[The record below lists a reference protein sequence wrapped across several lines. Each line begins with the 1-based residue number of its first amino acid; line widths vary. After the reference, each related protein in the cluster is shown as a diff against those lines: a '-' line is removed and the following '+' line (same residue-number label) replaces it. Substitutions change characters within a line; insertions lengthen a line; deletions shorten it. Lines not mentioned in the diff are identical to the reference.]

1 MSPVPQGL
9 GSHDPGIYLGR
20 KFDQNC
26 SDPTASVKPPTLC
39 GVPTGMTLLQFLAV
53 MFGPVIVLSIV
64 GSMIWLTNGA
74 APGEGQ

>member
-1 MSPVPQGL
+1 LKRLDRIGQ
-9 GSHDPGIYLGR
+9 
-20 KFDQNC
+20 
-26 SDPTASVKPPTLC
+26 TATLC